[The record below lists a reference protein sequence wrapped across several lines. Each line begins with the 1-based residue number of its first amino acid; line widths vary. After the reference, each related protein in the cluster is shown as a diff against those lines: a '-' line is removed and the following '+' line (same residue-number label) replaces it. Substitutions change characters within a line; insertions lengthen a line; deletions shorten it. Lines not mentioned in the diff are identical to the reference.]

1 MEEIAALILKSGKA
15 GVELAL
21 FVLLPVMVVMLTIM
35 RLLEAENILD
45 RIVNW
50 ISPILHPL
58 GIPGLGIFALIQTL
72 FVSFAAPLATLTM
85 MDRSGTSRRHIAA
98 TLAMVFTMAQANV
111 TFPMATF
118 GLHVGTTIL
127 ISLLAGLFSAAMTY
141 HVFARHLPNEI
152 EPPEPNLN
160 HPQAANVKGV
170 LQVINRAGREAFEI
184 AVASIPMLILAL
196 LFVNILQTVGVMG
209 ILETLL
215 APVFALIN
223 YPSNSV
229 LLIITKYI
237 AGGTAMMGVSVD
249 ALHQNAITVTELN
262 RMAGLLISPF
272 DVAGVAILISAGQRV
287 ASVLKPAAYGA
298 IVGTVLKMLLHGL
311 LY

>member
-1 MEEIAALILKSGKA
+1 MEEIAALILKSGRA

-21 FVLLPVMVVMLTIM
+21 FVLLPVMVVMLTLM

-50 ISPILHPL
+50 ITPIFRPL

-72 FVSFAAPLATLTM
+72 FVSFAAPLATLAM
-85 MDRSGTSRRHIAA
+85 MDKSGTSRRHIAA
-98 TLAMVFTMAQANV
+98 TLAMVFTVAQANV
-111 TFPMATF
+111 TFPMATL

-127 ISLLAGLFSAAMTY
+127 VSLIAGLLSATVTY
-141 HVFARHLPNEI
+141 HVFARHLPNES
-152 EPPEPNLN
+152 EPPEPALN

-170 LQVINRAGREAFEI
+170 LHVINRAGREAFEI
-184 AVASIPMLILAL
+184 AIASIPMLILAL
-196 LFVNILQTVGVMG
+196 LLVNSLQAIGIMG
-209 ILETLL
+209 WLETLL
-215 APVFALIN
+215 APVFAWFN
-223 YPSNSV
+223 YPSASV

-237 AGGTAMMGVSVD
+237 AGGTAMMGVSAD
-249 ALHQNAITVTELN
+249 ALQHGTITIVEFN

-272 DVAGVAILISAGQRV
+272 DVAGVAILISAGPHV

-298 IVGTVLKMLLHGL
+298 IVGTLIKMILHGL
-311 LY
+311 LF